1 VYLPKWLLRAA
12 VRLPTKTFK
21 AARKTIRLARKIGAQ
36 VVREKQDLAQQG
48 LDINGDVFGT
58 LREKIFP
65 PFPLN
70 NAGLMMTLNCSVDPV
85 HSDGMRGRLTGQELV
100 TQTQTIMA
108 AGQQH
113 PIAIPDILLLF
124 CLQVKKLR

>member
-1 VYLPKWLLRAA
+1 VYFSKWLLRAA
-12 VRLPTKTFK
+12 VRLPTEAFK

-85 HSDGMRGRLTGQELV
+85 HSDGMRGRLTGQGLSW
-100 TQTQTIMA
+100 
-108 AGQQH
+108 
-113 PIAIPDILLLF
+113 
-124 CLQVKKLR
+124 LRVSNIQ